1 MRMPAFKSNSVPT
14 REANYEVSQL
24 RFPVWLMV
32 ALLALVTIAIYWP
45 TMGHGFVYDDEQYV
59 IKNPHVTSGLTL
71 GNIRWALGSNYA
83 ANWHPVTWISH
94 MVDCQLFGLKPLG
107 HHLTNVLLHTL
118 NTILVFLWLRS
129 LTGSLW
135 RSFTVA
141 ALFGW
146 HPMHVESV
154 AWVAER
160 KDVLSTGFGLLAL
173 VFYARYARS
182 SEANNQNSKT
192 SILWGDFRL
201 TKDYWFSLLF
211 FVLGLMS
218 KPMLVTW
225 PFVLLLL
232 DFWPL
237 ARFNSGDFWPLVKEK
252 IPFFV
257 FATAGCFATF
267 VAQKHGGAVVSV
279 ESLPLG
285 VRSGNG
291 LISYASYLEKL
302 AWPNDMAALYPMPQ
316 YLLIWKVIFVGV
328 FLLGISALLFVQRQ
342 KYPFLLMGW
351 LWYCGTLVPV
361 IGLVQV
367 GSQAMADRYTYI
379 PSLGVFILAVWGVC
393 ELICRWRYQV
403 AVLSVMGVI
412 VIILCVMLTR
422 RQIGYWQDGET
433 LFQHT
438 LAVTKDNSIAHF
450 NLGYALDEKGQIN
463 DAISQYQEAIRLN
476 PKDAE
481 AHNNLGAELDKK
493 GQTDGAI
500 NEYLESIRLELDYA
514 EPHNNLGLILYK
526 KGKIEAAA
534 RHFQVAI
541 QLEPDFADPHY
552 NLGNVFFKLDQIDKA
567 VSQYQAAIRLKPD
580 YAEGHYNL
588 GVALG
593 RVGQTAAA
601 IRQYQEA
608 TRLKPDYAEAYYN
621 LGNTFFKL
629 AQIDEAINQFQ
640 EVIRLEPDNA
650 EAHNNLG
657 IAFYAKK
664 RIDEAISQFREALRL
679 KPEYGQAQINL
690 ERALEKK
697 QATPAR

>member
-1 MRMPAFKSNSVPT
+1 MRMPAFKSNSAT
-14 REANYEVSQL
+14 TSEANPDESQ
-24 RFPVWLMV
+24 RDFPVWLLV
-32 ALLALVTIAIYWP
+32 ALLALGTIAIYWP

-59 IKNPHVTSGLTL
+59 INNTHVTSGLTL
-71 GNIRWALGSNYA
+71 GNIRWALGSNYE

-107 HHLTNVLLHTL
+107 HHLTNVLLHAF

-129 LTGSLW
+129 LTGSIW

-160 KDVLSTGFGLLAL
+160 KDVLSTCFGLVAL

-182 SEANNQNSKT
+182 PEANNQNSET
-192 SILWGDFRL
+192 RILCGDFRL
-201 TKDYWFSLLF
+201 TKDYRLSLLF

-232 DFWPL
+232 DYWPL
-237 ARFNSGDFWPLVKEK
+237 ARFNSGHLWQLVKEK

-257 FATAGCFATF
+257 LAAAGCVATF
-267 VAQKHGGAVVSV
+267 VAQNHGGAVVSV

-302 AWPNDMAALYPMPQ
+302 AWPTDMAALYPIPQ
-316 YLLIWKVIFVGV
+316 YLLIGKVILAGV
-328 FLLGISALLFVQRQ
+328 LLLGVSALLFVLRR
-342 KYPFLLMGW
+342 KHPFLLMGW

-379 PSLGVFILAVWGVC
+379 PSLGVFILTVWGVC
-393 ELICRWRYQV
+393 ELTCRWRYQV
-403 AVLSVMGVI
+403 AVLSAMGGI
-412 VIILCVMLTR
+412 VIILCVALTQ

-433 LFQHT
+433 LFRHA
-438 LAVTKDNSIAHF
+438 LAVTKNNGVAHF
-450 NLGYALDEKGQIN
+450 NLGYVLDEKGRIN
-463 DAISQYQEAIRLN
+463 EAISQYQEAIRLN

-481 AHNNLGAELDKK
+481 AHNNLGVDLDKK

-500 NEYLESIRLELDYA
+500 NEYLETIRLKLDYA

-526 KGKIEAAA
+526 KGNIEEAVK
-534 RHFQVAI
+534 RFQEAI
-541 QLEPDFADPHY
+541 QLKPDYADPHY
-552 NLGNVFFKLDQIDKA
+552 NLGNVL
-567 VSQYQAAIRLKPD
+567 
-580 YAEGHYNL
+580 
-588 GVALG
+588 
-593 RVGQTAAA
+593 
-601 IRQYQEA
+601 
-608 TRLKPDYAEAYYN
+608 
-621 LGNTFFKL
+621 FKL
-629 AQIDEAINQFQ
+629 AQIDANT
-640 EVIRLEPDNA
+640 
-650 EAHNNLG
+650 
-657 IAFYAKK
+657 
-664 RIDEAISQFREALRL
+664 
-679 KPEYGQAQINL
+679 
-690 ERALEKK
+690 K
-697 QATPAR
+697 QPSV